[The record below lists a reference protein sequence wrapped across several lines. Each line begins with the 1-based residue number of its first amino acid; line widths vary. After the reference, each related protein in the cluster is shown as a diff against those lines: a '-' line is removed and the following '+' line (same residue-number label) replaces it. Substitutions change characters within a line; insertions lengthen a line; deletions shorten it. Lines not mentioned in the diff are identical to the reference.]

1 MLANRF
7 LLLCL
12 LAALG
17 PIAQADTSCRADEV
31 QQLLIQKARAEVT
44 VTRLLAACARVSSLD
59 FHTLMMLG
67 AVAREQGHL
76 DQAADFFG
84 KAHRLTPHDVAA
96 TLELAVTE
104 EWRRDPQAARG
115 LYQTALAANPASRP
129 ALLGLARVAR
139 AQYRLA
145 EARGIYARLLQ
156 ADPQD
161 IEARN
166 GMAWVA
172 LADKQLD
179 DARNGFQAVLGSD
192 PENAE
197 ARDGL
202 SGVAHSWPYLLDLN
216 GGLAHTPAGKAWS
229 GSASL
234 HVDLDA
240 TSTLEVGA
248 YHYTNELPTVQLT
261 EQTPLPSNDIR
272 LGYYV
277 RVPDSYNWALIY
289 DYRDHDNLPTEHWLE
304 ARLGDYVIDR
314 LQWFASVRQSF
325 GAAEWDSRLVQA
337 GLVVPL
343 ATTWEIVPTVY
354 FQQAKIQRS
363 PTTFQGERNLFAYGL
378 DLNRQGPG
386 NSFFNVGAGYSPDIS
401 NVDLHTRWVFPIGP
415 QASLLVSVE
424 HVSVNHEYQ
433 ASIGWRYYWR

>member
-17 PIAQADTSCRADEV
+17 PIAQADITCSTDQV
-31 QQLLIQKARAEVT
+31 QQLFAQRPRADGPVT
-44 VTRLLAACARVSSLD
+44 DLLAACVQANALD
-59 FHTLMMLG
+59 RQVLTMLG
-67 AVAREQGHL
+67 VIAREQGRL
-76 DQAADFFG
+76 DQAANFFG
-84 KAHRLTPHDVAA
+84 KAHELAPHDTAA
-96 TLELAVTE
+96 MLELAVTQ
-104 EWRRDPQAARG
+104 EWRHDPQSARS
-115 LYQTALAANPASRP
+115 LYQDVLSANPASRP

-139 AQYRLA
+139 AQYRLV
-145 EARGIYARLLQ
+145 EARTIYARLLES
-156 ADPQD
+156 DSQD

-172 LADKQLD
+172 LADKRLD
-179 DARNGFQAVLGSD
+179 EARDGFQGVLASD
-192 PENAE
+192 PQNAE

-202 SGVAHSWPYLLDLN
+202 SGIAHSWPYQLDVN
-216 GGLAHTPAGKAWS
+216 GGLTHTPAGKAWS

-248 YHYTNELPTVQLT
+248 YHYSNELPTVQLT

-277 RVPDSYNWALIY
+277 RVPDSYNWSLIY
-289 DYRDHDNLPTEHWLE
+289 DYRGHDNLPTEHWLE
-304 ARLGDYVIDR
+304 ARVGDYFADR

-325 GAAEWDSRLVQA
+325 GAPEWDNRLVQA

-343 ATTWEIVPTVY
+343 AGTWEIVPTAY
-354 FQQAKIQRS
+354 FQQAKIQLT
-363 PTTFQGERNLFAYGL
+363 PTLFAGERNLFAYGL

-401 NVDLHTRWVFPIGP
+401 NVDLHTRWVLPTGP
-415 QASLLVSVE
+415 QASLLVSIE
-424 HVSVNHEYQ
+424 HVSVNREYQ
-433 ASIGWRYYWR
+433 ASIGWRFYWR